1 MTTDATKQN
10 ELADTWILYKEKNDV
25 RARDRLIL
33 AYSPLVKYVAGR
45 MSSGLPAHIE
55 EGDLVSYGLLG
66 LIGALERFDLT
77 RNIKFETY
85 AVSRIKGAIIDE
97 LRALD
102 WVPRSVR
109 SWARKVEGAVTQL
122 ENELSR
128 APTDEETA
136 ERLEISV
143 DDYHDILNQVSCASV
158 VALDEFWDSSGP
170 GQDKV
175 NLIDTIEDTEAPD
188 PSKAYR
194 VQAIKETLAGAIE
207 RLPERERIVIGLY
220 YYEGLT
226 LKEIGEVL
234 GVTESRVSQLHTKA
248 VLRLRGRIKED
259 LDFEDLSS

>member
-10 ELADTWILYKEKNDV
+10 ELAETWILYKEQNDL

-136 ERLEISV
+136 DRLEISV
-143 DDYHDILNQVSCASV
+143 DDYQDILNQVSCASV